1 MANCRS
7 KGVLEIHPVPLGKAS
22 CYKSGL
28 KLVDRIV
35 AVVLDIEHLLW
46 YHDVYAN
53 WWYFAFL

>member
-35 AVVLDIEHLLW
+35 AVVLDIEHLL
-46 YHDVYAN
+46 
-53 WWYFAFL
+53 